1 VSYRTKIE
9 IEPLDEWMFP
19 KAESRVYSQF
29 SASYEVTLDDLRREL
44 DAVGA
49 YRHGSAAVIQVVT
62 PRRNLRRDGM
72 LRAGT
77 KIEVPEVALSFVS
90 DHGPLTFHCDRY
102 KVRSIAREGEPWQ
115 HNLRA
120 IVKTM
125 EALRAVERYG
135 AVETGQQYRGF
146 LAIENPSVTLSAAR
160 ARLAEVGEVDLDGTG
175 DKHLVQAARIK
186 AHPDAN
192 HGNRH
197 LWNEVQV
204 LARALRVEK

>member
-1 VSYRTKIE
+1 MSYRTKVT
-9 IEPLDEWMFP
+9 IEPLSEWMFP
-19 KAESRVYSQF
+19 KAERRSYSKF
-29 SASYEVTLDDLRREL
+29 STSYEGTLDELRREL

-49 YRHGSAAVIQVVT
+49 HRHGTAVLQIVT
-62 PRRNLRRDGM
+62 TRGNLRRDGL
-72 LRAGT
+72 LRAGA
-77 KIEVPEVALSFVS
+77 KIEHPGVALSFVS

-102 KVRSIAREGEPWQ
+102 HVYSTSRQGPAWH

-120 IVKTM
+120 VVLTL

-135 AVETGQQYRGF
+135 AVQSGQQYRGF
-146 LAIENPSVTLSAAR
+146 LAIENPSVTQSAAR
-160 ARLAEVGEVDLDGTG
+160 ERLAEIGEVALDGTG

-192 HGNRH
+192 HGNLH

-204 LARALRVEK
+204 LARAVGVAK